1 MWDEQ
6 NGWVLIIECTRRKR
20 ATGDGIQLEGLPEG
34 LLHALSLFHGDG
46 YDFGVFMINGR
57 TGQQDTSPKQERSLR

>member
-20 ATGDGIQLEGLPEG
+20 ATGNGIQLEGLPEG

-46 YDFGVFMINGR
+46 YDFGVFMIKWENRLAGH
-57 TGQQDTSPKQERSLR
+57 